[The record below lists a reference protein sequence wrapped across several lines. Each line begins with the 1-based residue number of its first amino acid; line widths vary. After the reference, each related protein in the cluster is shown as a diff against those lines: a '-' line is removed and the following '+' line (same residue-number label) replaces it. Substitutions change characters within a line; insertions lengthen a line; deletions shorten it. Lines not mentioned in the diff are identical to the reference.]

1 MDREFG
7 SVAARAV
14 KIRGVRLHFCDW
26 PLGFGPSARLVPSTR
41 NLDEPPLGIIES
53 NRGRASA
60 SVAACRRGQRPIGAV
75 SMTVY
80 PVVSVWILVLTAVTL
95 FWVAST
101 DLREFK
107 VRNELVVVLACLYV
121 VYALFS
127 GTWVSM
133 QWNFAFALLML
144 VGGVYAYSLQ
154 QIGGGDLKLLTVA
167 FLWTGPWLAAPFVIL
182 LLIFVLIYYL
192 AARLGFA
199 AARPTSAGL
208 RIPLAP
214 SLAGALI
221 GVFAL
226 GLVAPHR

>member
-1 MDREFG
+1 
-7 SVAARAV
+7 
-14 KIRGVRLHFCDW
+14 
-26 PLGFGPSARLVPSTR
+26 
-41 NLDEPPLGIIES
+41 
-53 NRGRASA
+53 
-60 SVAACRRGQRPIGAV
+60 
-75 SMTVY
+75 MTVY
-80 PVVSVWILVLTAVTL
+80 PIVSLWILVLTAMTL
-95 FWVAST
+95 FWVALT

-107 VRNELVVVLACLYV
+107 VRNELVVILACLYV

-127 GTWVSM
+127 GAWVSM

-144 VGGVYAYSLQ
+144 AGGAYAYSLQ

-182 LLIFVLIYYL
+182 LLIFILVYYVV
-192 AARLGFA
+192 ARLGFA
-199 AARPTSAGL
+199 AARRTSTGL

-226 GLVAPHR
+226 GLIAPHS

>member
-1 MDREFG
+1 M
-7 SVAARAV
+7 
-14 KIRGVRLHFCDW
+14 
-26 PLGFGPSARLVPSTR
+26 
-41 NLDEPPLGIIES
+41 
-53 NRGRASA
+53 
-60 SVAACRRGQRPIGAV
+60 
-75 SMTVY
+75 
-80 PVVSVWILVLTAVTL
+80 TAVTL
-95 FWVAST
+95 FWVALT

-107 VRNELVVVLACLYV
+107 VRNELIVILACLYV

-127 GTWVSM
+127 GAWVSM

-144 VGGVYAYSLQ
+144 AGGAYAYSLQ

-182 LLIFVLIYYL
+182 LLIFTLMYYSV
-192 AARLGFA
+192 ARLGFA
-199 AARPTSAGL
+199 AARRTSAGL

-226 GLVAPHR
+226 GLIGPHS